1 MTRYD
6 WGDMA
11 NYWNRNWDLMEVEPT
26 PAGVG
31 RKRGRSRSRTPA
43 TRKRADRAP
52 SRARAMQPRRL
63 TFSSVRTRSRSRSA
77 SLPPKKLTGKA
88 AFFAARK
95 NLPFVVKEAMWRQTA
110 QGKRNQATLD
120 KLKTRKVRH
129 NLTRKMARYSK
140 RRTTARRKPYKK
152 RGYRGA
158 LMPRWAKGETKHI
171 LAHDNCT
178 TLAGT
183 AGGTINAGFSGI
195 DGVNSTHSSI
205 ALGDIAVWT
214 LNPVTQ
220 GNSKTQR
227 NGASV
232 DGTYLRIQGHI
243 HNTLTRDNVDT
254 SVAANTHQSATASGG
269 RAYVRMLVLAVKGQ
283 SAVSSTGAVI
293 TDQPRASF
301 VKENMFKKI
310 NGDIVGFDTGT
321 SSGAGSKRVR
331 SLQLPI
337 NRSAYTVLADMKHE
351 LSAIDE
357 GFGAS
362 DRLFDKKIKL
372 KQRTTW
378 SDSACNTFEKNQL
391 VLVMYAVDPQMR
403 DSHVATYELTSG
415 GDALTSTV
423 ERGVGIEFESKYSY
437 KDF

>member
-1 MTRYD
+1 MDD
-6 WGDMA
+6 WDDMA
-11 NYWNRNWDLMEVEPT
+11 NIWNRNWDYMEVQPT
-26 PAGVG
+26 PKEVG
-31 RKRGRSRSRTPA
+31 TKRGRSRSRTPA

-52 SRARAMQPRRL
+52 SRARVMQPRKL
-63 TFSSVRTRSRSRSA
+63 TFSSVRTRSRSRSSSA
-77 SLPPKKLTGKA
+77 PRKKGSKSLIYLSKYVKPPT
-88 AFFAARK
+88 R
-95 NLPFVVKEAMWRQTA
+95 
-110 QGKRNQATLD
+110 TL
-120 KLKTRKVRH
+120 LQTRKVRH
-129 NLTRKMARYSK
+129 NLTRKSRKMPRYSR
-140 RRTTARRKPYKK
+140 RRTTVRRKPYKSTRRRTR

-158 LMPRWAKGETKHI
+158 VMPRWAKGETKHI

-183 AGGTINAGFSGI
+183 AGGTITSGFSGI
-195 DGVNSTHSSI
+195 DGVNSVHSSI

-214 LNPVTQ
+214 LNPVAQ
-220 GNSKTQR
+220 GTSKEQR

-243 HNTLTRDNVDT
+243 HNTLTRDNVDPT
-254 SVAANTHQSATASGG
+254 VAGNQHQSATASGG

-283 SAVSSTGAVI
+283 AAVSNTGATI

-301 VKENMFKKI
+301 FKENMFKKI
-310 NGDIVGFDTGT
+310 NGDIVGFDTSANT
-321 SSGAGSKRVR
+321 GAGSKRVR

-378 SDSACNTFEKNQL
+378 SDASCNTFEKNQL

-403 DSHVATYELTSG
+403 DSHVATYELTPG
-415 GDALTSTV
+415 GDALSSTV

>member
-1 MTRYD
+1 MTQYD
-6 WGDMA
+6 WADMA
-11 NYWNRNWDLMEVEPT
+11 NYWNRNWDNMEVEPT
-26 PAGVG
+26 PHGG
-31 RKRGRSRSRTPA
+31 GQKRGRTRSRTPS

-52 SRARAMQPRRL
+52 SRARAMQPRKL

-77 SLPPKKLTGKA
+77 SAPRKKGSKSLIYLSKY
-88 AFFAARK
+88 
-95 NLPFVVKEAMWRQTA
+95 VKPSTR
-110 QGKRNQATLD
+110 TL
-120 KLKTRKVRH
+120 LQTRKVRH
-129 NLTRKMARYSK
+129 NLTRKSRKMPRYSK
-140 RRTTARRKPYKK
+140 RRTTTRRKPYKRTRTRRVR

-158 LMPRWAKGETKHI
+158 VMPRWAKGETKHI

-183 AGGTINAGFSGI
+183 AGGTLSSSDFSGI
-195 DGVNSTHSSI
+195 DGVNSVHSSI

-214 LNPVTQ
+214 LNPVKQ
-220 GNSKTQR
+220 GNAKDQR

-254 SVAANTHQSATASGG
+254 TQNANQYQSATASGG

-283 SAVSSTGAVI
+283 AATVGTAGNVGVASTA
-293 TDQPRASF
+293 QPRASF
-301 VKENMFKKI
+301 FKENMFKKI

-321 SSGAGSKRVR
+321 STGAGSKRVR

-378 SDSACNTFEKNQL
+378 SDSTCNTFEKNQL

-403 DSHVATYELTSG
+403 DSHVATYQLNSD
-415 GDALTSTV
+415 GDSLSNTV